1 MKCPHCGIAI
11 HEPKERLLLKDAN
24 GSDITAVGYSEDKNY
39 LMEYKAFSCPEC
51 GKFIVKLYLMTF
63 AGRSNDLSEVVEEVI
78 GYPNLP
84 FENMLLR
91 VANDYQTDY
100 IEAKHAL
107 SVSEKA
113 SAVLSRQAI
122 RKIVRS
128 KTSYDQHNLY
138 QGLENL
144 AGEGCLPSDL
154 SELLQ
159 FGSRWSNKVDEAIES
174 QVDYDA
180 MTPSPGE
187 AQWLLS
193 VFEAL
198 IEYYFI
204 RPKLNETRIKR
215 TESSI
220 EYKEKCEDY

>member
-1 MKCPHCGIAI
+1 
-11 HEPKERLLLKDAN
+11 
-24 GSDITAVGYSEDKNY
+24 
-39 LMEYKAFSCPEC
+39 MEYKAFSCPEC

-63 AGRSNDLSEVVEEVI
+63 AGRSNDLREFVEEVI

-91 VANDYQTDY
+91 VVNDYQTDY
-100 IEAKHAL
+100 IEARHAL

-113 SAVLSRQAI
+113 SAVLSRQAV
-122 RKIVRS
+122 RKIMRS
-128 KTSYDQHNLY
+128 KTSYDHDNLY
-138 QGLENL
+138 IGLEKL
-144 AGEGCLPSDL
+144 AGEGYLPSDL

-159 FGSRWSNKVDEAIES
+159 FGSRWSHKINEANDRQE
-174 QVDYDA
+174 DYDA

-187 AQWLLS
+187 AQWLIS

-198 IEYYFI
+198 IEYYLI
-204 RPKLNETRIKR
+204 CPKLNETRIKR

-220 EYKEKCEDY
+220 NCRKK

>member
-1 MKCPHCGIAI
+1 MKCPHCGTAI
-11 HEPKERLLLKDAN
+11 HEPEERLLLKDAK
-24 GSDITAVGYSEDKNY
+24 GSDATATGYSEDKNY

-91 VANDYQTDY
+91 MANDYQTDY
-100 IEAKHAL
+100 IEARHAI

-122 RKIVRS
+122 RRIIRS
-128 KTSYDQHNLY
+128 KTSFDHDNLY
-138 QGLENL
+138 IGLEKF
-144 AGEGCLPSDL
+144 AGEGYLPSDL

-159 FGSRWSNKVDEAIES
+159 FGSRWSHKVDEAIDRQEE
-174 QVDYDA
+174 YDA
-180 MTPSPGE
+180 MPPSPGE

-204 RPKLNETRIKR
+204 RPKLNETRIR
-215 TESSI
+215 RIESSI
-220 EYKEKCEDY
+220 EYKKKCDDY